1 MWWRWIMWRSGDKI
15 STNHLY
21 LGNFVTDAMVWA
33 YRASAEPVVLAIINS
48 GGIRASFD
56 RGNITMEDLL
66 ISFPFRNTFDIVLMR
81 GLYLRQTFE
90 HSVANMM
97 PDGKNEAG
105 RFLQVCEFY
114 LAPERKLFNF
124 TAQIANWN
132 DYSADIVLDMMV
144 EIIES
149 NHWNWFLNF

>member
-1 MWWRWIMWRSGDKI
+1 
-15 STNHLY
+15 
-21 LGNFVTDAMVWA
+21 
-33 YRASAEPVVLAIINS
+33 
-48 GGIRASFD
+48 
-56 RGNITMEDLL
+56 
-66 ISFPFRNTFDIVLMR
+66 MR

-114 LAPERKLFNF
+114 FAQERKLFNF